1 MVTAHAGQAE
11 DLRRLVELALAED
24 IGGGDVTGEATVPA
38 EARAEARI
46 VQKAPGVIFGLDAVE
61 EAYRQL
67 GARCGVRPAGDANPG
82 GSSANEEGRTAVVVE
97 RECAEGEWRGAAP
110 GCDAEAGAAPGGDV
124 AGEGQ
129 LALPVA
135 RLSGPARELLA
146 GERAALNF
154 LAHLSGVATLTAR
167 FVAAVEGTGAR
178 VLDTRKTTPGMRLLE
193 KAAVAAGGGD
203 NHRAGLYDAYLIKE
217 NHIALAGGV
226 AAAITA
232 CRRHA
237 ASGESAAAGRGAAM
251 PIQVECETLAQLR
264 EAIEAGADRVL
275 LDNMAPDDLA
285 EAVALRNRQAG
296 PPGPAPPD
304 ADAGLPSGA
313 APFPLLEASGGITL
327 ANVRAIAETGVDLIS
342 IGAIT
347 HSAPALDLSLLIDSR

>member
-1 MVTAHAGQAE
+1 MCIRDRAPIEIRSTPVSAMART
-11 DLRRLVELALAED
+11 LAR
-24 IGGGDVTGEATVPA
+24 VMPPEAS
-38 EARAEARI
+38 RS
-46 VQKAPGVIFGLDAVE
+46 G
-61 EAYRQL
+61 
-67 GARCGVRPAGDANPG
+67 N
-82 GSSANEEGRTAVVVE
+82 
-97 RECAEGEWRGAAP
+97 GAAP
-110 GCDAEAGAAPGGDV
+110 DGRPASASGGAGPGGPAWRLRRATASARSSGAMLSSRTRSAPASIASRSCASVSHSTWIGIAAPR
-124 AGEGQ
+124 
-129 LALPVA
+129 P
-135 RLSGPARELLA
+135 
-146 GERAALNF
+146 
-154 LAHLSGVATLTAR
+154 
-167 FVAAVEGTGAR
+167 
-178 VLDTRKTTPGMRLLE
+178 
-193 KAAVAAGGGD
+193 
-203 NHRAGLYDAYLIKE
+203 
-217 NHIALAGGV
+217 
-226 AAAITA
+226 
-232 CRRHA
+232 
-237 ASGESAAAGRGAAM
+237 AAAGRGAAM